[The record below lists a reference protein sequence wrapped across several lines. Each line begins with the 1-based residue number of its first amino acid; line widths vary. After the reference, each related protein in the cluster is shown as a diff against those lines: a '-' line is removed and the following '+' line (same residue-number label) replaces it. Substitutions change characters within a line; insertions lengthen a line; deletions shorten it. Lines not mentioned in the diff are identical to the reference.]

1 MEQIN
6 AKIERIE
13 DMEREKY
20 LLEEKRRKKENE
32 MNNKKDVMMN

>member
-20 LLEEKRRKKENE
+20 LLQEKRRKKENE